1 MAGLPALNVF
11 VHKLVLP
18 QVEASFFEDVQITIK
33 DIWLN
38 LEELLILKVYEFLG
52 YPRSESEHELLEDEK
67 ERQNAHKAITSA
79 LAKSLR
85 IYFSI
90 LQINLE
96 NVKLSVI
103 TTSHLPSKLNQI
115 KKKIKLRLMRFEE
128 ANIVFMP
135 FRKNYSLETFQFLID
150 AIISHYKRQLIGQA
164 AKILGS
170 VDFLGNILGFAND
183 VSDGISE
190 LIYEGNVGGLILN
203 LAHGISDST
212 AKFTSVLSDGLGIV
226 TMDERHQEIRKRIK
240 TEGHN
245 NLKAGFK
252 GLGVGILGGFTSI
265 LTQTYEGTVN
275 EGGVQGFFSGLG
287 KGLLGTI
294 TKPAVGMLDLATGAA
309 IAVRDSSRKIS
320 NHAFVETGRIR
331 LPRCRYSVHGCG
343 SLLPRYSA
351 EQAIGQ
357 EFFYKSTVI
366 DDKEDDEIFLCFQM
380 LRADSVAFISNLKV
394 HFINWSENVN
404 ERGKAH
410 VTISFEYLIKCETGT
425 RLSTT
430 EVDSLHYFLI
440 LRVADESCAQ
450 GYGSYRM
457 LGELGSK
464 RPKIRCQS
472 EQIALQATQQI
483 NYAKASFEESK
494 YTLISKV

>member
-1 MAGLPALNVF
+1 M
-11 VHKLVLP
+11 
-18 QVEASFFEDVQITIK
+18 
-33 DIWLN
+33 
-38 LEELLILKVYEFLG
+38 LILKVYEFLG
-52 YPRSESEHELLEDEK
+52 HPCLESELESVEDEK
-67 ERQNAHKAITSA
+67 EGQDAHKAITSA

-103 TTSHLPSKLNQI
+103 TTSHLPSNLNQI
-115 KKKIKLRLMRFEE
+115 KKKIRLRLMRFEE
-128 ANIVFMP
+128 ANINFMP
-135 FRKNYSLETFQFLID
+135 FGKTYSLETFQFLID
-150 AIISHYKRQLIGQA
+150 AIISHYKWQLIGQA

-170 VDFLGNILGFAND
+170 VDILGNILGFAND

-212 AKFTSVLSDGLGIV
+212 AKFTSVLSDGLGVV
-226 TMDERHQEIRKRIK
+226 TMDRRHQEIRKRIK
-240 TEGHN
+240 TEGNN
-245 NLKAGFK
+245 NLKAGIK

-320 NHAFVETGRIR
+320 NHAAVETVRIR
-331 LPRCRYSVHGCG
+331 LPRCRFSVHGCG
-343 SLLPRYSA
+343 SILPRYSV

-366 DDKEDDEIFLCFQM
+366 NDKEDEEVFLCFQM
-380 LRADSVAFISNLKV
+380 LRSDSVAFITNLKV
-394 HFINWSENVN
+394 HFINWSENTK
-404 ERGKAH
+404 ERGKAQL
-410 VTISFEYLIKCETGT
+410 TINFEHLIKCETGT
-425 RLSTT
+425 NFSTSDN
-430 EVDSLHYFLI
+430 DSLHHFLI

-450 GYGSYRM
+450 GYGSYHI
-457 LGELGSK
+457 LGKLGSK
-464 RPKIRCQS
+464 NPKIRCQS
-472 EQIALQATQQI
+472 EQITLQATQQI
-483 NYAKASFEESK
+483 NYAKASFEESN
-494 YTLISKV
+494 YTLISKI